1 MVSCSQLSVIP
12 GGQQRNKP
20 RLILRCARGQPKHI
34 TVCNQTIFLLHSGV
48 GNISIQGQQSAR
60 PLFNFCVAIGKRY
73 ATGTAMLITRQL
85 DEFCGRVGGGVEQSI
100 IHTIR
105 MFIYKYPAITGTGRV
120 KVSRFL
126 GKIPLRPAERFARL
140 QIFIPIPHCSVH
152 SHAARTV
159 IPTGTTLGGT
169 DKISC
174 RTRKCLRRLAQITSQ
189 QCILV
194 AN

>member
-73 ATGTAMLITRQL
+73 ATGAAMLITRQL
-85 DEFCGRVGGGVEQSI
+85 DEFCGRVGGGVEQGI

-105 MFIYKYPAITGTGRV
+105 MLIYKHPAITGTRRV
-120 KVSRFL
+120 KISRLL
-126 GKIPLRPAERFARL
+126 GKIPLCPVKRTGRLREFCQPGSTGGRLGSPLSQCGDERSSGEWG
-140 QIFIPIPHCSVH
+140 QIRAACPSV
-152 SHAARTV
+152 
-159 IPTGTTLGGT
+159 
-169 DKISC
+169 
-174 RTRKCLRRLAQITSQ
+174 
-189 QCILV
+189 
-194 AN
+194 